1 MAPARLRLPKPWLFG
16 AVTGLY
22 ALSLTGL
29 SADLETLI
37 WVKAP
42 LVLALWSLGAYAIY
56 ARVYRRR

>member
-1 MAPARLRLPKPWLFG
+1 MAPARLRLPKPWLL
-16 AVTGLY
+16 ALVTGLY

-29 SADLETLI
+29 SADLETLV

-56 ARVYRRR
+56 YRVYRRR

>member
-1 MAPARLRLPKPWLFG
+1 MTPARLRLPKPWLFG
-16 AVTGLY
+16 

-42 LVLALWSLGAYAIY
+42 LVFALWSLGAYGIY
-56 ARVYRRR
+56 TRVYRRR